1 MNKMNEKNPLPAQ
14 SDKEEVAPD
23 LRFKQE
29 FVEEAVQDSIRW
41 IIWYLRRLVQ
51 ADEVFNKELAKKHR
65 VSQPQLTCLLALY
78 EYGPLPVSK
87 LAKYVLVKPSTATGI
102 VDRLEEKGLVKR
114 ERSVLDR
121 RIVTIHLTETG
132 NEVAK
137 KAPLPIPTTM
147 VEGLNKLPVDETRK
161 IVQSLATLV
170 AMLDETTI

>member
-1 MNKMNEKNPLPAQ
+1 MNEKNSLPAQ
-14 SDKEEVAPD
+14 TDKKEVAPD
-23 LRFKQE
+23 LQFKQE

-51 ADEVFNKELAKKHR
+51 ADEVFNKELAKKYQ
-65 VSQPQLTCLLALY
+65 VSQPQLTCLLALF

-114 ERSVLDR
+114 ERNVLDR

-137 KAPLPIPTTM
+137 KAPLPIPTPM
-147 VEGLNKLPVDETRK
+147 VDGLNRLPVEETRK